1 MPDPEY
7 VHIKL
12 SDILDEFIK
21 EHNLLGR
28 DWDGWIYFEIC
39 QGCYGLPQ
47 AGILAKNL
55 LQSRL
60 VAEGFYEAASTPGLW
75 RHKWCPLQFCLIM
88 DVFGVK
94 YAGIE
99 HFNFLLELLKKIHG
113 VQCSMAG
120 NKLAGIA
127 IQFLANAAA

>member
-1 MPDPEY
+1 
-7 VHIKL
+7 
-12 SDILDEFIK
+12 
-21 EHNLLGR
+21 
-28 DWDGWIYFEIC
+28 
-39 QGCYGLPQ
+39 
-47 AGILAKNL
+47 
-55 LQSRL
+55 
-60 VAEGFYEAASTPGLW
+60 
-75 RHKWCPLQFCLIM
+75 M